1 LPEGKVKIR
10 RGGVERNV
18 REKGRTSDG
27 IDAMMTQVDKL
38 SWQRG
43 LVSDSLLRFSTSKL
57 KLMLMQAANIS
68 QNQEEK
74 RTK

>member
-1 LPEGKVKIR
+1 MKIR
-10 RGGVERNV
+10 RGGVERNM
-18 REKGRTSDG
+18 REKGRMSDG
-27 IDAMMTQVDKL
+27 IDAMTTQVNQL

-43 LVSDSLLRFSTSKL
+43 LVSNSLLGFHVLKL
-57 KLMLMQAANIS
+57 KLTLTQATNTS